1 MDLLAPK
8 RKITEIIHSLR
19 STSMTSAELTGILGL
34 TFYLRLL
41 YFGQYIDADV
51 GNLGYLAW
59 RMAEGEVLLDL
70 EGPGKPPLY
79 FMLYSLFIRLFGPSV
94 LGLKLFGAI
103 FVLMAVLAI
112 YWVARQAY
120 GKQVGLLAALLFG
133 VFSSGPMVEGGG
145 VNLETVLHLPYI
157 LAIGLFLKA
166 SMSGRVRWYF
176 LTGLCAALATLV
188 KQVGG
193 VLFFIFLCYGIHERW
208 IKKGPFLLKQ
218 WFYPVRKPRHLWRG
232 WRKKCS
238 FLIDPVR
245 KHLSNG
251 VEGGVQSPALSN
263 GVNRYLLLGGGA
275 LLPVIGMIAFYSF
288 HGYTLNQLYDSMLGS
303 NLQYIRR
310 GYQYANSL
318 KYFSSSLKF
327 ILPEN
332 GLLWFG
338 TIFTSAYLG
347 WRIWRN
353 KEQPGDRILL
363 WWAFW
368 SFAVLCIVGTFFA
381 HYFLQIIAPFSLLT
395 AYGMVTAWKLT
406 KSLSPLTRPVARGG
420 VTLFLGIAIIV
431 FIKTDYKYFFS
442 YSPEE
447 KTVYQYRALDGLF
460 DVYGIYNIVQ
470 QDIAFHIQAYSD
482 PTETIYVWGIAPQI
496 YFLAQRRAATRYRN
510 NYNMSQLVTGNGLKA
525 LMDYAPVMMGD
536 LKQSHPVYIVQI
548 FPLEYLQEFQTF
560 VRDHYK
566 VEMEINL
573 NVPPYRIRL
582 YRKSRD
588 IEVIPDAR

>member
-1 MDLLAPK
+1 
-8 RKITEIIHSLR
+8 
-19 STSMTSAELTGILGL
+19 
-34 TFYLRLL
+34 
-41 YFGQYIDADV
+41 
-51 GNLGYLAW
+51 
-59 RMAEGEVLLDL
+59 
-70 EGPGKPPLY
+70 
-79 FMLYSLFIRLFGPSV
+79 
-94 LGLKLFGAI
+94 
-103 FVLMAVLAI
+103 
-112 YWVARQAY
+112 
-120 GKQVGLLAALLFG
+120 
-133 VFSSGPMVEGGG
+133 MVEGGG

-166 SMSGRVRWYF
+166 SMSGRLRWYF
-176 LTGLCAALATLV
+176 LAGLCAALASLV

-193 VLFFIFLCYGIHERW
+193 VLFFIFLCYGIYEWWRKPPSLS
-208 IKKGPFLLKQ
+208 KKQLL
-218 WFYPVRKPRHLWRG
+218 YPVRKPRHLWRG

-238 FLIDPVR
+238 FLI
-245 KHLSNG
+245 
-251 VEGGVQSPALSN
+251 EGGVQSPALSN
-263 GVNRYLLLGGGA
+263 GVYRYILLGVGA
-275 LLPVIGMIAFYSF
+275 LLPVLGVITFYHF
-288 HGYTLNQLYDSMLGS
+288 HGYSLGQLYDSMLGS

-310 GYQYANSL
+310 GYQYTNSL
-318 KYFSSSLKF
+318 KNFSSSLKI

-381 HYFLQIIAPFSLLT
+381 HYFLQMIAPFSVLT

-420 VTLFLGIAIIV
+420 VTLFLGIAMIV
-431 FIKTDYKYFFS
+431 FIRTDYKYFFS

-588 IEVIPDAR
+588 IEVIPDVR